1 MNTHAIL
8 ETAAAFNARHDYNV
22 AAALKLTETV
32 IRHAHAVQVA
42 RTVAADPQLVLPLEG
57 AE

>member
-8 ETAAAFNARHDYNV
+8 ETAATFNAQHDYDV
-22 AAALKLTETV
+22 AAALKLSEAV

-42 RTVAADPQLVLPLEG
+42 RTEAADPQLCLPLET